1 MNKLAI
7 GYIKEGAEAQRQ
19 VRHGGRRKR
28 QGGGAGWNPS
38 NNALSSKRPTR
49 SQVGN
54 ISPRKGAQENYIGD

>member
-28 QGGGAGWNPS
+28 QRGGAATMP
-38 NNALSSKRPTR
+38 
-49 SQVGN
+49 
-54 ISPRKGAQENYIGD
+54 